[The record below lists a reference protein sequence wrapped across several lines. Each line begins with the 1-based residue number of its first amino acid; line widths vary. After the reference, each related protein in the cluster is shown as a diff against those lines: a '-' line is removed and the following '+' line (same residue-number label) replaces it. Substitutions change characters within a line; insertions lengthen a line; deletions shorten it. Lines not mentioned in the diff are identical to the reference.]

1 MLHYDNHSNIYICIY
16 VCVCES
22 FPFSIEIFLS
32 FVFQNNLHLL
42 VDIRSYL
49 YTDLET
55 DLVRELY
62 SAEVA
67 AQF

>member
-1 MLHYDNHSNIYICIY
+1 MY

-49 YTDLET
+49 YTLT
-55 DLVRELY
+55 WKQDLVRELY
-62 SAEVA
+62 STEVV
-67 AQF
+67 AQFLAIPI

>member
-1 MLHYDNHSNIYICIY
+1 MH

-49 YTDLET
+49 YTLT
-55 DLVRELY
+55 WKRDLVRELY
-62 SAEVA
+62 STEVA